1 MYLEKRWPK
10 LNSLNVL
17 RENTEIEKSYTM
29 TCYGHIFVRNLW

>member
-17 RENTEIEKSYTM
+17 RENTEIEKELYDD
-29 TCYGHIFVRNLW
+29 LL